1 MGFKQD
7 MPVRIP
13 WYVLFLFFFFSG
25 VGMIFL
31 SLFSRDSDCTGT
43 ATVPDTQ
50 HGLNNVI
57 FNLSHVLAT
66 SWASTQRESI
76 PIPPGLLTAPS

>member
-1 MGFKQD
+1 
-7 MPVRIP
+7 
-13 WYVLFLFFFFSG
+13 
-25 VGMIFL
+25 MIFL
-31 SLFSRDSDCTGT
+31 SLFSRDSDSTGT